1 MKSIIKKYKIK
12 NEINKLYKNINKME
26 EEEYEDEMKIIGHGV
41 LFLLKD

>member
-26 EEEYEDEMKIIGHGV
+26 KEYEDEMNLHK
-41 LFLLKD
+41 